1 MIYLAANTW
10 ADVEYAVNQAARFT
24 HRPKHSHTLAI
35 KHILYYLKNTKD
47 MGMFLH
53 PDGNFMLSCY
63 VDYNFGGWFGAGN
76 P

>member
-1 MIYLAANTW
+1 
-10 ADVEYAVNQAARFT
+10 
-24 HRPKHSHTLAI
+24 
-35 KHILYYLKNTKD
+35 